1 MTLLFSIA
9 VQLGA
14 SCTAPPRVGTGCRPH
29 SARTMVGDG
38 CRKRRRGG
46 DARGC
51 RGSGDPIATQLPRP
65 TIPSRL
71 RSLPHQT
78 VGSVSGSRRAGSPP
92 PADGGGGARGSST
105 QPPTGVDQNRRH
117 RCGVAATGA
126 RSPWSPG
133 RFVDRPRSGECAPVQ
148 HHARRGLAPEP
159 APPVRGTDGCSA
171 PPRPIPPALH
181 RFGRM
186 PEAMRFEGVAVYQFP
201 LAGPIGADR
210 DGTVAAWAWHE
221 WTPDRS
227 VGRPDGCCRLA
238 SSDVD
243 RTAIDIGRPCPS
255 PAPNGFR
262 EQVGPVPGSPR
273 QLRAPAH
280 PRTVHANPSPPMD
293 HVYVPRP
300 TDRDEGGCR

>member
-14 SCTAPPRVGTGCRPH
+14 SRTAPPRVGTGCRPH

-46 DARGC
+46 DARGR

-92 PADGGGGARGSST
+92 LADGGGGARGSST

-159 APPVRGTDGCSA
+159 APPVRGTDGC
-171 PPRPIPPALH
+171 
-181 RFGRM
+181 
-186 PEAMRFEGVAVYQFP
+186 
-201 LAGPIGADR
+201 
-210 DGTVAAWAWHE
+210 
-221 WTPDRS
+221 
-227 VGRPDGCCRLA
+227 CRLA

-293 HVYVPRP
+293 HEYGARP
-300 TDRDEGGCR
+300 TDRAKGRCR